1 MNYYNYFTEI
11 EETFIRRRGKNLLLS
26 PLDWALIESWQEREI
41 PLSIV
46 LRGIEKVFDTV
57 DAQPNRKRSIK
68 SIAYCKEEVE
78 AQFAEWLETQTGK
91 ANGASEK
98 IIEDTLS
105 ENGIET
111 HIDGVIAQLKEVKN
125 ESLREA
131 IERAVSRL
139 NDLKQTLNGDTE
151 GIEKNLTEIENFL
164 DEALVTNAD
173 SAHLNKLKKETAEHL
188 SSYQAKMK
196 KDVYE
201 HTFELMLIKKL
212 REEAEIPSF
221 SLFYL

>member
-11 EETFIRRRGKNLLLS
+11 EETFIKRRGKSLLLS
-26 PLDWALIESWQEREI
+26 PLDWALIESWQEREV

-46 LRGIEKVFDTV
+46 LRAIEKVFDTV

-91 ANGASEK
+91 AHGASEETV
-98 IIEDTLS
+98 EDTLS
-105 ENGIET
+105 NDHIGA
-111 HIDGVIAQLKEVKN
+111 HIDGVIERLRDVKI
-125 ESLREA
+125 EHLHEA
-131 IERAVSRL
+131 VERAVSRL
-139 NDLKQTLNGDTE
+139 NDLKGTLTSHTE

-173 SAHLNKLKKETAEHL
+173 PAHLNKLKTETAEHL
-188 SSYQAKMK
+188 SSYKAKMK
-196 KDVYE
+196 TEVYQ

-212 REEAEIPSF
+212 REEAEIPSL

>member
-26 PLDWALIESWQEREI
+26 PLDWALIESWQERGI

-46 LRGIEKVFDTV
+46 LRAIETVFDTV

-91 ANGASEK
+91 ANGASAE

-125 ESLREA
+125 ESLKDA

-139 NDLKQTLNGDTE
+139 NDLKATLNGDTE

-173 SAHLNKLKKETAEHL
+173 SAHLNKLKTETAEHL
-188 SSYQAKMK
+188 SSYKAKMK
-196 KDVYE
+196 KDIYE

-212 REEAEIPSF
+212 REEAEIPSL

>member
-11 EETFIRRRGKNLLLS
+11 EETFIKRRGKSLLLS
-26 PLDWALIESWQEREI
+26 PLDWALIETWQEREV

-46 LRGIEKVFDTV
+46 LRSIEKVFDNA

-91 ANGASEK
+91 ATGAETETV
-98 IIEDTLS
+98 EDTLS
-105 ENGIET
+105 DNNIAA
-111 HIDGVIAQLKEVKN
+111 HIDNVIEQLREVKN
-125 ESLREA
+125 ESLHEA
-131 IERAVSRL
+131 IKRAISRL
-139 NDLKQTLNGDTE
+139 HDLKGTLTSDTE
-151 GIEKNLTEIENFL
+151 GIERNLTEIENFL

-173 SAHLNKLKKETAEHL
+173 PVHLTELKAKTAEHL
-188 SSYQAKMK
+188 SSYKAKMK
-196 KDVYE
+196 TEVYQ

-212 REEAEIPSF
+212 REEAEIPSL

>member
-11 EETFIRRRGKNLLLS
+11 EETFIKRRGKSLLLS
-26 PLDWALIESWQEREI
+26 PLDWALIESWQEREV

-46 LRGIEKVFDTV
+46 LRAIEKVFDTV

-91 ANGASEK
+91 AHGAETETV
-98 IIEDTLS
+98 EDTLS
-105 ENGIET
+105 DNNIAA
-111 HIDGVIAQLKEVKN
+111 HIDNVIEQLREVKN
-125 ESLREA
+125 ESLHDA
-131 IERAVSRL
+131 IERAISRL
-139 NDLKQTLNGDTE
+139 NDLKGTITSDTE

-173 SAHLNKLKKETAEHL
+173 PAHLNKLKTETAEHL
-188 SSYQAKMK
+188 SSYKAKMK
-196 KDVYE
+196 TEVYQ

-212 REEAEIPSF
+212 REEAEIPSL